1 MIDSSENNIL
11 LLILSIMI
19 ARIYVVHILSYTCT
33 EFQKVPLN
41 IESSSFF
48 ASAFSVWTGTHVKG
62 ARWFW
67 ELSDTDKSKKS
78 RNLSWKVAKGCIL

>member
-1 MIDSSENNIL
+1 MIDSSENNVL

-41 IESSSFF
+41 ILRSGLMYNKINISTPQNNICDILN
-48 ASAFSVWTGTHVKG
+48 AF
-62 ARWFW
+62 
-67 ELSDTDKSKKS
+67 ELH
-78 RNLSWKVAKGCIL
+78 LFC